1 MSELWRFVYIESHVT
16 LHAKADAQKVNFMR
30 ANVVGCPSGNHYS
43 LLSKRPDELTNDIGL
58 GLLLAPLALPL
69 TR

>member
-1 MSELWRFVYIESHVT
+1 
-16 LHAKADAQKVNFMR
+16 MR

-43 LLSKRPDELTNDIGL
+43 LLSKTPNELTNDIGL
-58 GLLLAPLALPL
+58 GLLLAALTLPL